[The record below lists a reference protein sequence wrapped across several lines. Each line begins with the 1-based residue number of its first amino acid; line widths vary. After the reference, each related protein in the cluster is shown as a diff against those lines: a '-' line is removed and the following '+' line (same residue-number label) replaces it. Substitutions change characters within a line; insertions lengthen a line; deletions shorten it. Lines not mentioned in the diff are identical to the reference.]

1 MLALNDREKRTIGLG
16 AAVLFICL
24 LLLLAK
30 YFETRRSQY
39 RQMVKEAQ
47 GLKQVVQPYKDKVL
61 VLKKLMENYHLDPTR
76 LSKASVVAEASSAI
90 QKAAASN
97 GIQFGPIRESPGRPS
112 ARELA
117 SIKLEGT
124 GPVSAVIA
132 FFHRLDTIGFPVI
145 IESVQVNSD
154 PTKPGMAKLSLTI
167 ILMDFDQWKPEET
180 PNV

>member
-90 QKAAASN
+90 QKAAAAAQPAAGN
-97 GIQFGPIRESPGRPS
+97 
-112 ARELA
+112 A
-117 SIKLEGT
+117 
-124 GPVSAVIA
+124 
-132 FFHRLDTIGFPVI
+132 
-145 IESVQVNSD
+145 
-154 PTKPGMAKLSLTI
+154 
-167 ILMDFDQWKPEET
+167 
-180 PNV
+180 